1 MHKKL
6 RVTKIRSF
14 KKETKVVV
22 LRYLSAPLQPS
33 RGTQTPFHKENPKP
47 GPRLSPAER
56 ARFPPPRYLSS
67 LVLKASRKYG
77 AERRAAG
84 MLPCAGAE
92 QRLRGRLRAGRQP
105 AAGPASPCCSKQHR
119 DFVWMLSGAAEVSF
133 YTDTAVGSSF
143 VLTWFY
149 SFFLL
154 SAYKLGILPSDGDIY
169 SVCGLLYLM
178 YQSSKLGISHSPSFH
193 KVHFSLSLSFNF

>member
-1 MHKKL
+1 M
-6 RVTKIRSF
+6 
-14 KKETKVVV
+14 
-22 LRYLSAPLQPS
+22 
-33 RGTQTPFHKENPKP
+33 
-47 GPRLSPAER
+47 
-56 ARFPPPRYLSS
+56 
-67 LVLKASRKYG
+67 LKASRKYG

-92 QRLRGRLRAGRQP
+92 QRLRGRLRAGRLP
-105 AAGPASPCCSKQHR
+105 AAGPASPCFSKQHR

-133 YTDTAVGSSF
+133 YTAVGSSF

-193 KVHFSLSLSFNF
+193 KVHFSLSFNF